1 MTNGRRTFVA
11 GLALAALGAALGP
24 LALRAAEG
32 RVPGIGAHGAEDS
45 GGAAARAGQ
54 AASAAGQ
61 AASAPVTV
69 EELNA
74 AIDRLGSFD
83 FDVRTA
89 AGRTVRRAA
98 VNVSTPLLARAARSH
113 KDEYVRY
120 RALVILAGLGES
132 AAGEVVRDV
141 ITDRNDRLRTVSYGW
156 YEHHPDPA
164 VLPTLLAALSTEQ
177 TEFVRPTLTRAI
189 AAQGTDPRAQAA
201 LVPLVARGADLFRG
215 AVIEALGDY
224 KGQYALPAI
233 IEVAKLDGPLQDDA
247 ITAMGKLGD
256 LSLRPTMAALQKS
269 APPEGQPTI
278 SAALCLLG
286 IDCPGQRAYLLRTL
300 AFAAANQGYQ
310 PLLRGVVHGF
320 GMLAMR
326 GDEAALNALFDA
338 GVPSQDPARAPIALG
353 VGVIALRNPQLLL
366 KVIETRKD
374 FDKAGDLLQDAFDM
388 LSEDYEEE
396 RFYVE
401 IRKAFY
407 AAPEGSARKR
417 VAQALIDKLEF

>member
-1 MTNGRRTFVA
+1 MTNRRRTIVA
-11 GLALAALGAALGP
+11 GLALAALGAALVP
-24 LALRAAEG
+24 AVLRAEG
-32 RVPGIGAHGAEDS
+32 RMRGMRAANGAVDAG
-45 GGAAARAGQ
+45 ARAAMPGQ
-54 AASAAGQ
+54 TAN
-61 AASAPVTV
+61 APVTAADV
-69 EELNA
+69 TA
-74 AIDRLGSFD
+74 AIDKLGSFD

-89 AGRTVRRAA
+89 AGRTVRRAE
-98 VNVSTPLLARAARSH
+98 VSVSTPLLARAARSH

-215 AVIEALGDY
+215 AVIQALGDY

-233 IEVAKLDGPLQDDA
+233 IDVAKLDGPLQDDA

-256 LSLRPTMAALQKS
+256 LSLRATMAALQKS
-269 APPEGQPTI
+269 VPPEGQPTI

-300 AFAAANQGYQ
+300 AFSAANQGYQ

-326 GDEAALNALFDA
+326 GDESALNALFDA
-338 GVPSQDPARAPIALG
+338 GIPSQDPARAPIALG
-353 VGVIALRNPQLLL
+353 VGMIALRNPQLLL